1 MPPRVID
8 NVAASAPVAVV
19 LAVPDSVAVAP
30 TVGDSVPA
38 DVVAALPV
46 SAFDRAADNAPVTV
60 EIWLPAMARDTSG
73 DREPTDAVLAV
84 PERDAVAPVDG
95 ETEPTADVAETP
107 EIEAEILGAA
117 FPADVVPA
125 VPVKDADAS
134 PPAESGIQTNNSSGR
149 SNLLQTAE

>member
-1 MPPRVID
+1 M
-8 NVAASAPVAVV
+8 
-19 LAVPDSVAVAP
+19 
-30 TVGDSVPA
+30 
-38 DVVAALPV
+38 
-46 SAFDRAADNAPVTV
+46 
-60 EIWLPAMARDTSG
+60 
-73 DREPTDAVLAV
+73 LAV